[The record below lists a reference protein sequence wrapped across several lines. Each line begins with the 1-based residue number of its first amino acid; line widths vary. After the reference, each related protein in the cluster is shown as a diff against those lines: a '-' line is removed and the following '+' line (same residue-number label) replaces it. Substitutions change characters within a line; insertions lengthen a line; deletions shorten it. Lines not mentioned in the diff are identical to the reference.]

1 MNLETYF
8 LAFTGIL
15 IALPEKNITKKQEA
29 LMLRKK
35 LESFLLILTFG
46 LFLFSCTIE
55 ENKRVEQ
62 TNKTSEYKVSIE
74 ISNSGSIEKSRFEF
88 EGTLDGNP
96 IYIQEDAAGI
106 GRQEITLSSGGK
118 LKITVRA
125 YSLITGE
132 MTAFGEAEKEISGNI
147 SFEIELEKNAF
158 DELFY
163 LTFNNEGSETTASYY
178 KNETVGEFFTP
189 TRDGY
194 TFHGWFTSP
203 DGSGTKLTTNYSMTS
218 NLTVYAYWTPN
229 NPDGQYTCMFETNG
243 GSSVSPKTVSAN
255 NAIDKPEQPI
265 RDGYA
270 FTGWYSDAACT
281 AIVNF
286 PYTVTKNIT
295 LYADWVAET
304 SVVKVAGV
312 KLTRTS
318 LVFDNV
324 GKTLNLVHVIEPTNA
339 TNTSVTWNS
348 DNSSIV
354 SVNGEG
360 AVTACAVG
368 TATVTVTTDDGGFTA
383 TCSITVKE
391 ENTSPVLSALIVTEA
406 NESTETA
413 LSFTAT
419 AKYSD
424 KTTKDVTASAI
435 WTSSEET
442 IATVSEGKVTLKAAG
457 KTDVNATYTEGGVT
471 KNGAKQTVTVTAEGG
486 TIDKVYL
493 MPTSDWA
500 DASAWFAAYFFEEGA
515 KNEWVK
521 MEKSGDKYVC
531 DKPSGYSTVIFCRM
545 NPSKTE
551 LAWTSKWNQ
560 TSDLSIPNDKDTFK
574 VDSATQWDKPMT
586 SWLTELSG
594 SYSGGELKATVNS
607 EVVIEPLKPTVTISP
622 ASGSISLSGSVKVT
636 FTNGNDTITSAKVS
650 INGTQYDMGTTAGTF
665 TKSVKDLG
673 ITTGGTTITVSATV
687 TNGEGSG
694 TANATLTTT
703 DTPVVEDTFTWD
715 NVNAYFVLT
724 DRFYN
729 GNKSNDASYG
739 RQRKSGDEDVATF
752 HGGDLKGLTE
762 KIDYF
767 DKLGV
772 NAIWI
777 TAPYEQAHGWVGGK
791 DGKFPHYAFHGYYT
805 LDWTALDANMGTLDE
820 FREFVVACHKKGIRV
835 IMDVVMNHVGYNNQA
850 DMITYKHGKTSQT
863 SATWLEKTNGK
874 WDANVGVEWDNQ
886 YWESWWGPWIR
897 SFGYESGS
905 EYGGSCGGLPD
916 VKSELTSSV
925 GMAPVMKTKWSVDSS
940 DIKKKYY
947 NPSVANADWNGYSGD
962 YRTDKGIA
970 PADYQVVWLSAWV
983 REFGIDGF
991 RCDTAKHV
999 EPFRWGQLKVACQ
1012 AALEAWRKDNSK
1024 ADDSGAKD
1032 WDENFWMTG
1041 ECWGWTSISG
1051 GGEYYSTG
1059 KFDSMINFS
1068 FNGGNNWDGNYRTK
1082 YPGTSDWNSYLSI
1095 NNNGDS
1101 DSNGNRDNVLSYI
1114 SSHDTGLTRTNNQ
1127 KEVGTGLILLP
1138 GGVQIYYGDESS
1150 REKAYTGCGDGDM
1163 FTRGDMNWNN
1173 QDLVAHWGKVGNF
1186 RKYNPAVGAGKGSAM
1201 KRTYSGAAGES
1212 KVAIGVEGTSV
1223 DVSGLFSDGTTV
1235 YNWYDGTSATVS
1247 GGKVT
1252 SFAGGNMSQPILI
1265 SDKNPADFG
1274 VTF

>member
-229 NPDGQYTCMFETNG
+229 NPDDQYTCTFETYG
-243 GSSVSPKTVSAN
+243 GSSVSPKTVPAN
-255 NAIDKPEQPI
+255 NTIDKPEQPI

-270 FTGWYSDAACT
+270 FTGWYSDAART

-295 LYADWVAET
+295 LYAGWVAET

-312 KLTRTS
+312 KLTPTS
-318 LVFDNV
+318 YVFDNV
-324 GKTLNLVHVIEPTNA
+324 GKTWDFVPVIEPTNA

-348 DNSSIV
+348 DNPSIV

-360 AVTACAVG
+360 AVTAHAVG

-383 TCSITVKE
+383 TCSITVNGGAQVVAVTGVSLSDTAKTINKGE
-391 ENTSPVLSALIVTEA
+391 TFILTATVQPENATNKNVKWTTSNSSVVSV
-406 NESTETA
+406 SSGKVTA
-413 LSFTAT
+413 LAAGTAT
-419 AKYSD
+419 
-424 KTTKDVTASAI
+424 VTAS
-435 WTSSEET
+435 TEE
-442 IATVSEGKVTLKAAG
+442 
-457 KTDVNATYTEGGVT
+457 
-471 KNGAKQTVTVTAEGG
+471 GAHTANCNVTVTDPLADK
-486 TIDKVYL
+486 TI
-493 MPTSDWA
+493 
-500 DASAWFAAYFFEEGA
+500 
-515 KNEWVK
+515 
-521 MEKSGDKYVC
+521 
-531 DKPSGYSTVIFCRM
+531 IF
-545 NPSKTE
+545 
-551 LAWTSKWNQ
+551 
-560 TSDLSIPNDKDTFK
+560 
-574 VDSATQWDKPMT
+574 V
-586 SWLTELSG
+586 
-594 SYSGGELKATVNS
+594 KATSAPNIWAWEPAGVPIS
-607 EVVIEPLKPTVTISP
+607 EKMGFMWDAQDSMKAVEAGYMNDSTGWFMYDISDYATGKPISFILNKGSNIDTEKNATFWYDGTNFYDEDPTTPVIIIPAKPTVTISP

-636 FTNGNDTITSAKVS
+636 FTDGNDTITSAKVS

-729 GNKSNDASYG
+729 GNTSNDASYG

-752 HGGDLKGLTE
+752 HGGDLKGLTK

-874 WDANVGVEWDNQ
+874 WDANVGVVWDNQ
-886 YWESWWGPWIR
+886 WWDNSWWGPWIR
-897 SFGYESGS
+897 SFGYESGN

-925 GMAPVMKTKWSVDSS
+925 GMAPVMKTKWSIDSS

-1012 AALEAWRKDNSK
+1012 AALEAWRRDSSK

-1068 FNGGNNWDGNYRTK
+1068 FNGGNDWDGNYRTR

-1163 FTRGDMNWNN
+1163 FTRGDMNWDN

-1201 KRTYSGAAGES
+1201 KRTYNGAAGES
-1212 KVAIGVEGTSV
+1212 KVTIGVNGTSV
-1223 DVSGLFSDGTTV
+1223 DVSGLFDNGTTV

>member
-1 MNLETYF
+1 MIKKHIVVLG
-8 LAFTGIL
+8 LAL
-15 IALPEKNITKKQEA
+15 L
-29 LMLRKK
+29 
-35 LESFLLILTFG
+35 SFLLLFGCSSTLSDSQETGSLVVGKSDGRALDVNTIKQAKVTITGNDSNGGKITPITENVLGVSDGVGSFVITRIPIGKNRIVTVEGFDDDGNAIAGAVLRAVVDINAGFNTIDKISWITSRKGYVYNALFEDGVNVSEVDESTDGHIPECAPASINLTEFVKDYKDNN
-46 LFLFSCTIE
+46 LKPKDSYIIASVAELSY
-55 ENKRVEQ
+55 V
-62 TNKTSEYKVSIE
+62 KVSGDLP
-74 ISNSGSIEKSRFEF
+74 N
-88 EGTLDGNP
+88 
-96 IYIQEDAAGI
+96 
-106 GRQEITLSSGGK
+106 
-118 LKITVRA
+118 LK
-125 YSLITGE
+125 
-132 MTAFGEAEKEISGNI
+132 
-147 SFEIELEKNAF
+147 
-158 DELFY
+158 
-163 LTFNNEGSETTASYY
+163 
-178 KNETVGEFFTP
+178 
-189 TRDGY
+189 
-194 TFHGWFTSP
+194 
-203 DGSGTKLTTNYSMTS
+203 
-218 NLTVYAYWTPN
+218 
-229 NPDGQYTCMFETNG
+229 
-243 GSSVSPKTVSAN
+243 
-255 NAIDKPEQPI
+255 
-265 RDGYA
+265 
-270 FTGWYSDAACT
+270 
-281 AIVNF
+281 
-286 PYTVTKNIT
+286 
-295 LYADWVAET
+295 
-304 SVVKVAGV
+304 
-312 KLTRTS
+312 
-318 LVFDNV
+318 
-324 GKTLNLVHVIEPTNA
+324 
-339 TNTSVTWNS
+339 
-348 DNSSIV
+348 
-354 SVNGEG
+354 
-360 AVTACAVG
+360 
-368 TATVTVTTDDGGFTA
+368 
-383 TCSITVKE
+383 
-391 ENTSPVLSALIVTEA
+391 
-406 NESTETA
+406 
-413 LSFTAT
+413 AT
-419 AKYSD
+419 AYYTD
-424 KTTKDVTASAI
+424 GTDKDVTNSVQWESSASAV
-435 WTSSEET
+435 
-442 IATVSEGKVTLKAAG
+442 ATVLKGVVTLVSAG
-457 KTDVNATYTEGGVT
+457 KTEITVTYTDGGVT
-471 KNGAKQTVTVTAEGG
+471 KKGAVQTVTVTESTASLVVYMDAGYGEVSGG
-486 TIDKVYL
+486 GYFYGWKGESKPFGNWPGTKMTLTDDKKAYYFIIEDTGAVEFIIINNNSKQTENLTLPGTDGHWLCYY
-493 MPTSDWA
+493 
-500 DASAWFAAYFFEEGA
+500 AA
-515 KNEWVK
+515 
-521 MEKSGDKYVC
+521 
-531 DKPSGYSTVIFCRM
+531 
-545 NPSKTE
+545 
-551 LAWTSKWNQ
+551 SKWDWKEY
-560 TSDLSIPNDKDTFK
+560 TGTK
-574 VDSATQWDKPMT
+574 VAVP
-586 SWLTELSG
+586 G
-594 SYSGGELKATVNS
+594 GGELTATIES
-607 EVVIEPLKPTVTISP
+607 EVVTYPAKPTVTISP
-622 ASGSISLSGSVKVT
+622 ADGKTVSLSGKITVSFIANNDAIVSKIVKI
-636 FTNGNDTITSAKVS
+636 NGESKTVSGNSFS
-650 INGTQYDMGTTAGTF
+650 INVSD
-665 TKSVKDLG
+665 
-673 ITTGGTTITVSATV
+673 ITDKENATITVEANATSSMGK
-687 TNGEGSG
+687 TE
-694 TANATLTTT
+694 ARATLTTT
-703 DTPVVEDTFTWD
+703 DTTVVEDTFTWD

-729 GNKSNDASYG
+729 GNTSNDASYG

-874 WDANVGVEWDNQ
+874 WDANVGVDFNNQ

-897 SFGYESGS
+897 SFGYKSGS

-1163 FTRGDMNWNN
+1163 FTRGDMNWDN

-1201 KRTYSGAAGES
+1201 KRTYSGSAGES
-1212 KVAIGVEGTSV
+1212 KVAIGVNGTSV
-1223 DVSGLFSDGTTV
+1223 DVSGLFDNGTTV
-1235 YNWYDGTSATVS
+1235 YNWYDGKSAQVLN
-1247 GGKVT
+1247 GKVT
-1252 SFAGGNMSQPILI
+1252 FEGGNMSQPILV

-1274 VTF
+1274 LSF